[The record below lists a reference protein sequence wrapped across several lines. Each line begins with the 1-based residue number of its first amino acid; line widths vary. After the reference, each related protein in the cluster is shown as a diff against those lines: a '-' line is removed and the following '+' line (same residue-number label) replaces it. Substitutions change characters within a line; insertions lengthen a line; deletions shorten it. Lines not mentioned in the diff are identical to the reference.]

1 MELSMLSYSSKMH
14 LAAIAIIMFAAF
26 AAALPGVKMETRL
39 VEYYTT
45 LAYYTTVPIYY
56 ADPTKTFTSA
66 VSSLETKTFHV
77 VYTEEVLVT
86 SKDELSLDLST
97 STYATPISSAVSESM
112 FSENQEVETFSGASF
127 EPISSTSIEFD
138 SVLVSSEY
146 NDQSTEKA
154 SSVSAIVDSEASN
167 SIITENPAEPDFDS
181 LFENERVS
189 VFDEPETSAE
199 PSSEAYLTVAQ
210 ESGVPGAEISS
221 EPTGI
226 ADSSQST
233 TYSDADE
240 SGSHSEAPESS
251 LGSTLPESLT
261 SWVSEA
267 TEEPGMETPEPLEPG
282 IEVSEASESYS
293 SWSYS
298 TTFTDSVSSEFFW
311 DLEDPEGAYQ
321 KTQEEFPMFPE
332 TWASH
337 TTEDTLVEQ
346 SSTAV
351 TDSVSE
357 KENLSVTLSP
367 VSEETLLMVSTSLEN
382 IHYHSVGIIEEP
394 VWESVSDLE
403 PTETFEEK
411 FAKLTAAPSSI
422 ESEPGLEPT
431 IINSESVVTFAG
443 LSDPAEQEGMFT
455 AESSELVEATSS
467 LDYDSR
473 ESISEE
479 SGPSFSEGYDVT
491 DDAIVRSTTTPTENF
506 FTESAN
512 DESLTAILS
521 SSVFAGETHHQ
532 STLAAVASDLPED
545 SATFG
550 DSSFTAGEATE
561 TGVSQNQ
568 SSVRPL
574 NTLSALAT
582 SAILSVPDEFSS
594 VIEPESSASSTLMIQ
609 TSLSEDTVISS
620 SDAAASRAMVD
631 TKRELGSESISR
643 FATTTAAEPSEMTES
658 GMPLVRVPD
667 EHVATHTSSA
677 KCDCCKCP
685 AITSTPVFVAAP
697 SAQVSEATFSK
708 SIAEPNTVTTGATQD
723 AIVNPTETDTTTF
736 LEAASSSDS
745 VRESSETVQIQ
756 TEDDITTLM
765 QTMTAAPLLATS
777 VSTETAEP
785 PFVTS
790 VPTETAE
797 PPFVTLVPT
806 ETATLADAER
816 IEPVLVDT
824 MMSDSTVILPER
836 STDSTSAP
844 TTTTT
849 SVQSSGNTS
858 VTGEV
863 APVQSI
869 VTVTHTLAPEQPP
882 YVPPE
887 NPFRGD
893 ATFFYPDMGA
903 CGWINSGNDLVA
915 AVNKDLF
922 DKYAQGS
929 TSQQNPLCGMK
940 VNAHYGE
947 RSVAVSVVDTL
958 GAGNVNDIGL
968 SPVAFAQLAD
978 KRKKKIKVTWDLE

>member
-86 SKDELSLDLST
+86 SKDELPLALST
-97 STYATPISSAVSESM
+97 STYATPISSAVSETII
-112 FSENQEVETFSGASF
+112 SEIGKVDYSSGASF
-127 EPISSTSIEFD
+127 EPTSSTSTEYD
-138 SVLVSSEY
+138 SVSVSSEY

-167 SIITENPAEPDFDS
+167 SIITENPAEPDSDS
-181 LFENERVS
+181 SFENEPVS
-189 VFDEPETSAE
+189 IFDEPETSAG

-210 ESGVPGAEISS
+210 ESGVPGANIFP
-221 EPTGI
+221 EPTEI
-226 ADSSQST
+226 PNSSQST
-233 TYSDADE
+233 TYSDVDE

-251 LGSTLPESLT
+251 LGSTLSESLT

-267 TEEPGMETPEPLEPG
+267 TEEPGMETPEPSEPG
-282 IEVSEASESYS
+282 IEVSETSESYS

-298 TTFTDSVSSEFFW
+298 TTFTDSVPSEFFW

-332 TWASH
+332 TWPSH
-337 TTEDTLVEQ
+337 TSEDTLVEQ
-346 SSTAV
+346 SSAAV
-351 TDSVSE
+351 ADSVSE
-357 KENLSVTLSP
+357 NELLVTSSF
-367 VSEETLLMVSTSLEN
+367 VSENTVPMVSTSLEN
-382 IHYHSVGIIEEP
+382 IHYHSVGTIEEP

-403 PTETFEEK
+403 PTETFKEK

-431 IINSESVVTFAG
+431 IINSESLVTFAG
-443 LSDPAEQEGMFT
+443 LSDPAEQEGMIT
-455 AESSELVEATSS
+455 AESSEPVEATSS
-467 LDYDSR
+467 LDYESR

-491 DDAIVRSTTTPTENF
+491 EDAIVRSTTTSAENF
-506 FTESAN
+506 FTEPAL
-512 DESLTAILS
+512 DESSKSTLS
-521 SSVFAGETHHQ
+521 SSVSASETHYQ
-532 STLAAVASDLPED
+532 STLAPMSSNLPEETD
-545 SATFG
+545 TFL
-550 DSSFTAGEATE
+550 DYSFTAAKATE

-568 SSVRPL
+568 SSVGPF
-574 NTLSALAT
+574 NTLLALAT

-609 TSLSEDTVISS
+609 TSLNEETVISS
-620 SDAAASRAMVD
+620 SDAATSGAMVD
-631 TKRELGSESISR
+631 TKRELGSESIMR
-643 FATTTAAEPSEMTES
+643 LAATTAAESSEMTES
-658 GMPLVRVPD
+658 GLPLVRVPD
-667 EHVATHTSSA
+667 EHVAIHTSSS

-697 SAQVSEATFSK
+697 SVQVSEATFSE
-708 SIAEPNTVTTGATQD
+708 SISEPNTVTTGATED
-723 AIVNPTETDTTTF
+723 AIVKPTETDTTGL

-745 VRESSETVQIQ
+745 VLESTETVQIE
-756 TEDDITTLM
+756 TEDDLTTLM
-765 QTMTAAPLLATS
+765 QTMTAAPLLAIP

-785 PFVTS
+785 PFVTP
-790 VPTETAE
+790 VPTETE
-797 PPFVTLVPT
+797 VLPLSSLVPK

-816 IEPVLVDT
+816 IEPILVDT
-824 MMSDSTVILPER
+824 VMTDSTLISPET

-903 CGWINSGNDLVA
+903 CGWVNSGNDLVA

-929 TSQQNPLCGMK
+929 SSQQNPLCGMK

-978 KRKKKIKVTWDLE
+978 KRKKRIKVTWDLE

>member
-14 LAAIAIIMFAAF
+14 LAAIAIMMFAAF

-86 SKDELSLDLST
+86 SKDELPSDLST
-97 STYATPISSAVSESM
+97 STYGTPISSAVSESM
-112 FSENQEVETFSGASF
+112 SSEFEEADYSSGALF

-138 SVLVSSEY
+138 SVSVSSEY
-146 NDQSTEKA
+146 NDQSTEIA
-154 SSVSAIVDSEASN
+154 SSVSAVVGSEASN
-167 SIITENPAEPDFDS
+167 SIMTFESVKPDFDS
-181 LFENERVS
+181 SFENEPVS
-189 VFDEPETSAE
+189 IFDGPHTSTE

-210 ESGVPGAEISS
+210 ESGVPGAEIFP
-221 EPTGI
+221 EPTEI
-226 ADSSQST
+226 PDSSQST
-233 TYSDADE
+233 TYADADE

-251 LGSTLPESLT
+251 LGSTLSESLT

-267 TEEPGMETPEPLEPG
+267 TEEPGMEISEPLEPG

-298 TTFTDSVSSEFFW
+298 TTFTDSVPSEFFW

-332 TWASH
+332 AWVSH

-357 KENLSVTLSP
+357 KENLLVTSSP
-367 VSEETLLMVSTSLEN
+367 VSENTLLMVSTSLEN
-382 IHYHSVGIIEEP
+382 IHYHSVGTIEEP

-431 IINSESVVTFAG
+431 IINSESLVTLAG
-443 LSDPAEQEGMFT
+443 LSDPAEQEGIFT
-455 AESSELVEATSS
+455 AESSESAEQTSS

-491 DDAIVRSTTTPTENF
+491 DDAIVRSTATPTENF
-506 FTESAN
+506 LTESAI
-512 DESLTAILS
+512 DESSESILS

-532 STLAAVASDLPED
+532 STIAPMSSDPPED
-545 SATFG
+545 TATFG
-550 DSSFTAGEATE
+550 DSSSTAGEATE

-568 SSVRPL
+568 STVGPL
-574 NTLSALAT
+574 NTLLALAT
-582 SAILSVPDEFSS
+582 SAPLSVPDEISS
-594 VIEPESSASSTLMIQ
+594 VIGPDSSTSSTLMIQ
-609 TSLSEDTVISS
+609 TSLSEETVVSS
-620 SDAAASRAMVD
+620 SDAATSGAMAD
-631 TKRELGSESISR
+631 TKRELGSESISGL
-643 FATTTAAEPSEMTES
+643 ATTTAAEPSEITES

-685 AITSTPVFVAAP
+685 AITSTPVFVATP
-697 SAQVSEATFSK
+697 SVQVSEATFPK
-708 SIAEPNTVTTGATQD
+708 SIADQNTVTTGATED
-723 AIVNPTETDTTTF
+723 AIVKPTETDATTF
-736 LEAASSSDS
+736 LEITSSSDS
-745 VRESSETVQIQ
+745 VRGSTETVQIE
-756 TEDDITTLM
+756 TEDDLTTLM

-777 VSTETAEP
+777 VSTGTAVP
-785 PFVTS
+785 PFVTP
-790 VPTETAE
+790 VPTETAVL
-797 PPFVTLVPT
+797 PLASLVPT

-824 MMSDSTVILPER
+824 VMSDSTVIFPETA
-836 STDSTSAP
+836 TDSTSAP

-903 CGWINSGNDLVA
+903 CGWVNSGNDLVA

-929 TSQQNPLCGMK
+929 SSQQNPLCGMK

>member
-1 MELSMLSYSSKMH
+1 MELLMLSYSSKMH
-14 LAAIAIIMFAAF
+14 VAAIAIIMFAAF

-77 VYTEEVLVT
+77 VYTEEVLV
-86 SKDELSLDLST
+86 SSSDEGPLDLST
-97 STYATPISSAVSESM
+97 STYATPILLAVSELMS
-112 FSENQEVETFSGASF
+112 SEFEELDYSSGALF
-127 EPISSTSIEFD
+127 EPISSTFIESD
-138 SVLVSSEY
+138 LVSVSSEY
-146 NDQSTEKA
+146 NDQSTEIA
-154 SSVSAIVDSEASN
+154 SSVSAIVDSEASI
-167 SIITENPAEPDFDS
+167 SIMTFESVKPDFDL
-181 LFENERVS
+181 LFENGPAS
-189 VFDEPETSAE
+189 IFDGPLTSAE

-210 ESGVPGAEISS
+210 ESGVPGAEIFP
-221 EPTGI
+221 EPTEI
-226 ADSSQST
+226 PDLSQST
-233 TYSDADE
+233 TYADADE
-240 SGSHSEAPESS
+240 LGSHSEAPESR
-251 LGSTLPESLT
+251 LGSTLLESLT

-282 IEVSEASESYS
+282 IDVSEALESYS

-298 TTFTDSVSSEFFW
+298 TTFTDSVPSEFFW
-311 DLEDPEGAYQ
+311 DLEDPDGAYQ
-321 KTQEEFPMFPE
+321 KTQDEFPMFPE
-332 TWASH
+332 AGPSY
-337 TTEDTLVEQ
+337 TTEGIMGEQ
-346 SSTAV
+346 LLAAV
-351 TDSVSE
+351 ADSVSRT
-357 KENLSVTLSP
+357 ENLSVTPSP

-382 IHYHSVGIIEEP
+382 IHYHLVGTIEEP
-394 VWESVSDLE
+394 VWESVLDLE

-431 IINSESVVTFAG
+431 IINSESLVTFAG
-443 LSDPAEQEGMFT
+443 LSDPAEQEGMIT
-455 AESSELVEATSS
+455 AESLESVEATSS
-467 LDYDSR
+467 LDYDLR

-491 DDAIVRSTTTPTENF
+491 DDAIVRSTATPTENF
-506 FTESAN
+506 LTELAI
-512 DESLTAILS
+512 DESSESILS
-521 SSVFAGETHHQ
+521 LSVFAGETHHQ
-532 STLAAVASDLPED
+532 STIAPMSSDPPEETD
-545 SATFG
+545 TFG
-550 DSSFTAGEATE
+550 DSGFTAGEATE

-568 SSVRPL
+568 SSVGPF
-574 NTLSALAT
+574 NTLLALAT
-582 SAILSVPDEFSS
+582 SAPLSVPDEFSS
-594 VIEPESSASSTLMIQ
+594 VIEPESSTSSTLMIQ

-620 SDAAASRAMVD
+620 LDAAASWAMVD
-631 TKRELGSESISR
+631 TKRELGSESILGL
-643 FATTTAAEPSEMTES
+643 ATATAAKPSEMTES
-658 GMPLVRVPD
+658 GMPLVSVPD
-667 EHVATHTSSA
+667 EHVATHTSLA

-697 SAQVSEATFSK
+697 SVQMSEAAFSK
-708 SIAEPNTVTTGATQD
+708 SIAEPNTVTTGATQG
-723 AIVNPTETDTTTF
+723 AIVKPTETDTTTF
-736 LEAASSSDS
+736 LEITSSSDS
-745 VRESSETVQIQ
+745 VRESTEAVQIE
-756 TEDDITTLM
+756 TEDDLTTSIA
-765 QTMTAAPLLATS
+765 TRTAAPLLATP

-790 VPTETAE
+790 VPTETEVLPLAS
-797 PPFVTLVPT
+797 LVAT

-816 IEPVLVDT
+816 IEPILVDT
-824 MMSDSTVILPER
+824 VMSDSTMILPET

-844 TTTTT
+844 TIVTT
-849 SVQSSGNTS
+849 SVQSSGETL
-858 VTGEV
+858 VTTEV

-903 CGWINSGNDLVA
+903 CGWVNSGNDLVA
-915 AVNKDLF
+915 AVNKNLF

-929 TSQQNPLCGMK
+929 SSQQNPLCGMK

>member
-1 MELSMLSYSSKMH
+1 MEIPMSSYSSKMH

-56 ADPTKTFTSA
+56 ADPSSTYTSA

-77 VYTEEVLVT
+77 VYTEEVLV
-86 SKDELSLDLST
+86 SSSDELPSHSST
-97 STYATPISSAVSESM
+97 STYATSISSAVSESM
-112 FSENQEVETFSGASF
+112 FSEIKEVDYSSGASF
-127 EPISSTSIEFD
+127 EPTSSTSTEYD
-138 SVLVSSEY
+138 SVSVSSEY

-167 SIITENPAEPDFDS
+167 SIMTIESVEPDFDS
-181 LFENERVS
+181 SFEIERVS
-189 VFDEPETSAE
+189 IFDGPLTSAE

-210 ESGVPGAEISS
+210 ESGVPGAEIFP
-221 EPTGI
+221 EPTEI
-226 ADSSQST
+226 PDMSQST
-233 TYSDADE
+233 TYSEADE

-251 LGSTLPESLT
+251 LGSTLSESLT
-261 SWVSEA
+261 LWVSEA
-267 TEEPGMETPEPLEPG
+267 TEEPGMETPEPSEPG

-298 TTFTDSVSSEFFW
+298 TTFTDSIPSEFLW
-311 DLEDPEGAYQ
+311 DLEDPDGAYQ

-332 TWASH
+332 AWASH

-357 KENLSVTLSP
+357 KENLSVTSSP
-367 VSEETLLMVSTSLEN
+367 VSEETVPMVSTSLEN
-382 IHYHSVGIIEEP
+382 IHYHSVGTIEEP

-443 LSDPAEQEGMFT
+443 LSDPAEQEGMIT
-455 AESSELVEATSS
+455 AESSESVEATSS

-491 DDAIVRSTTTPTENF
+491 DDAIFRSTATPTDDYL
-506 FTESAN
+506 TESAI
-512 DESLTAILS
+512 DESSESILS
-521 SSVFAGETHHQ
+521 SSVFADETHYQ

-545 SATFG
+545 TDTFG

-568 SSVRPL
+568 SSVGPL
-574 NTLSALAT
+574 NSLSALAT
-582 SAILSVPDEFSS
+582 SAILSVPDEISS

-620 SDAAASRAMVD
+620 SDAAASWAMVD
-631 TKRELGSESISR
+631 TKRELGSESILR
-643 FATTTAAEPSEMTES
+643 LATTTAAEPSEMTES
-658 GMPLVRVPD
+658 GLPLVRVPD
-667 EHVATHTSSA
+667 EHVASHTSSA
-677 KCDCCKCP
+677 RCDCCKCP

-697 SAQVSEATFSK
+697 SVEVSEAAFSK
-708 SIAEPNTVTTGATQD
+708 SIAEPNTVTTGATED
-723 AIVNPTETDTTTF
+723 VIVKPTETDTTTF
-736 LEAASSSDS
+736 LEITSSSDS
-745 VRESSETVQIQ
+745 VRESTEAVQIE
-756 TEDDITTLM
+756 TEDDLTTFM
-765 QTMTAAPLLATS
+765 QTMTAAPLLAAP
-777 VSTETAEP
+777 VSTETAVP

-790 VPTETAE
+790 VPTETEVLPLAS
-797 PPFVTLVPT
+797 LVPR

-816 IEPVLVDT
+816 IEPILVDT
-824 MMSDSTVILPER
+824 VMSDSTLIMPET

-844 TTTTT
+844 TIVTT
-849 SVQSSGNTS
+849 SVQSSGETS
-858 VTGEV
+858 VTTEV

-869 VTVTHTLAPEQPP
+869 VTVTHTLAPESPS

>member
-1 MELSMLSYSSKMH
+1 MELSMSSYSVKMH

-56 ADPTKTFTSA
+56 ADPSSTYTSA

-86 SKDELSLDLST
+86 SKDELPSDLST

-112 FSENQEVETFSGASF
+112 FSEIEEADFSSGASF
-127 EPISSTSIEFD
+127 EPTSSTSFESD
-138 SVLVSSEY
+138 LVSVSSEY
-146 NDQSTEKA
+146 NDQSTEIA
-154 SSVSAIVDSEASN
+154 SSVSAAVDSEASN
-167 SIITENPAEPDFDS
+167 RIMTFGSVEPDFDS
-181 LFENERVS
+181 SFDNEPVS
-189 VFDEPETSAE
+189 IFDGPLTSAE

-210 ESGVPGAEISS
+210 ESGVPGAEIFP
-221 EPTGI
+221 EPTEI
-226 ADSSQST
+226 PDMSQIT
-233 TYSDADE
+233 TYSDVDE
-240 SGSHSEAPESS
+240 SGSHSEAPEIS

-298 TTFTDSVSSEFFW
+298 TTFTDSVPSEFFW
-311 DLEDPEGAYQ
+311 DLEDPDGAYQ
-321 KTQEEFPMFPE
+321 KTQDEFPMFPE
-332 TWASH
+332 AGPSY
-337 TTEDTLVEQ
+337 TTEGIMGEQ
-346 SSTAV
+346 SSAAV
-351 TDSVSE
+351 ADSVSRT
-357 KENLSVTLSP
+357 ENLSVTPSP
-367 VSEETLLMVSTSLEN
+367 VSEETVPMVSTSLEN
-382 IHYHSVGIIEEP
+382 IHYHSVGTIEEP

-422 ESEPGLEPT
+422 ESEPGLEST
-431 IINSESVVTFAG
+431 IINSESLVTFAG
-443 LSDPAEQEGMFT
+443 LSDPAEQEGMIT
-455 AESSELVEATSS
+455 AESSESVEATSS

-473 ESISEE
+473 ESFSEV
-479 SGPSFSEGYDVT
+479 SGPSFSEEYDVT
-491 DDAIVRSTTTPTENF
+491 DDAIVRSTATSAENF
-506 FTESAN
+506 FTESAL
-512 DESLTAILS
+512 DESSKSILS
-521 SSVFAGETHHQ
+521 SSVSAGETHYQ
-532 STLAAVASDLPED
+532 LTLAAVSSDLPEETD
-545 SATFG
+545 TFG
-550 DSSFTAGEATE
+550 NSSSTAGEATE

-568 SSVRPL
+568 SSVGLL

-609 TSLSEDTVISS
+609 TSLSEETVISS
-620 SDAAASRAMVD
+620 SDAATSGAMVD
-631 TKRELGSESISR
+631 TKRELDSKSISR
-643 FATTTAAEPSEMTES
+643 LATATAAEPSEMTES
-658 GMPLVRVPD
+658 GMPLVSVPD
-667 EHVATHTSSA
+667 EHVATHTSSR
-677 KCDCCKCP
+677 KCDCCQCP
-685 AITSTPVFVAAP
+685 AISATPVFVDAP
-697 SAQVSEATFSK
+697 SVQVSETAFPS
-708 SIAEPNTVTTGATQD
+708 SIAEPNIVTPRTTQD
-723 AIVNPTETDTTTF
+723 AVVVPTETDTTTF
-736 LEAASSSDS
+736 LDATSSSDPEQ
-745 VRESSETVQIQ
+745 ESIETVQIE
-756 TEDDITTLM
+756 TEED
-765 QTMTAAPLLATS
+765 
-777 VSTETAEP
+777 VSTPIDTRTAVP
-785 PFVTS
+785 PL
-790 VPTETAE
+790 A
-797 PPFVTLVPT
+797 TLVPT
-806 ETATLADAER
+806 ETAVLPLATLATLVPPETAILEDAEM
-816 IEPVLVDT
+816 IEPVLVDIV
-824 MMSDSTVILPER
+824 MSDFTVLLPET
-836 STDSTSAP
+836 STDPTSAP
-844 TTTTT
+844 TTARTT
-849 SVQSSGNTS
+849 VQSLGESS
-858 VTGEV
+858 VTTEA
-863 APVQSI
+863 APIQSI

-903 CGWINSGNDLVA
+903 CGWVNSGNDLVA

-929 TSQQNPLCGMK
+929 SSQQNPLCGMK